1 MVKYEDIL
9 NFEIMRFKQDYNI
22 TNYSEKDAMRLL
34 RVALADA
41 LAYAARRKKVKYA
54 DNANSI
60 CQTML
65 KKINEEIDNKNFKD
79 IFDDL
84 VEKFQKNEHLT
95 RFREI
100 GYALKF
106 SSMVFKYFY
115 CFDDIREKYGDKFDE
130 CCLPLDSNTLNWYE
144 KKFGEKCSVWSELE
158 KKIYEDIQLK
168 IKNEIKNKKLAYE
181 YKLID
186 LKQKKIETINCLPK
200 NRLDLEFIMWNQE
213 KYKVGYR
220 K

>member
-84 VEKFQKNEHLT
+84 VEKFKKNEHLT

-144 KKFGEKCSVWSELE
+144 NKFGEKCSVWSELE
-158 KKIYEDIQLK
+158 KKIYEDIQFK

-186 LKQKKIETINCLPK
+186 FKQKKIETINCLPK

-213 KYKVGYR
+213 KYKGGYR

>member
-22 TNYSEKDAMRLL
+22 TNYSKKDALRLL

-54 DNANSI
+54 YNANSI

-79 IFDDL
+79 IFDEL
-84 VEKFQKNEHLT
+84 VEEFQKNKYLEN
-95 RFREI
+95 FREI
-100 GYALKF
+100 GYAFKF
-106 SSMVFKYFY
+106 ASMVFKYFY
-115 CFDDIREKYGDKFDE
+115 CFDDIREKYGDKFDQ
-130 CCLPLDSNTLNWYE
+130 CYLPLDSNTLNWYE
-144 KKFGEKCSVWSELE
+144 KKFKEKCSVWSELE
-158 KKIYEDIQLK
+158 KKKYEAIQLK
-168 IKNEIKNKKLAYE
+168 IENEIKNNKLSYE

-186 LKQKKIETINCLPK
+186 LKQKKIETMNCLPK
-200 NRLDLEFIMWNQE
+200 NRLHLEFIMWNQE
-213 KYKVGYR
+213 KYKVVY
-220 K
+220 KK